1 MKQWFNIQ
9 LGRQLSKPNGFW
21 GLILGRLM
29 NKNNHPMY
37 VDAYRLLTFEKGD
50 QVLEIG
56 FGNGVFINEIV
67 DLLGPGTYS
76 GIDISD
82 TMIKAAKSR
91 NKRLINNGKVKLVK
105 ADIRQIPFADH
116 IFDKAFT
123 VNTIYFWKNP
133 EQVMQEIKRV
143 LKPGGIFVVALGTK
157 KAMEKTGYVKE
168 RFTLYEKAD
177 VEKLFVDSGFTDLK
191 TTYSTLNFEDV
202 LCIRGY
208 LKAN

>member
-1 MKQWFNIQ
+1 
-9 LGRQLSKPNGFW
+9 
-21 GLILGRLM
+21 
-29 NKNNHPMY
+29 
-37 VDAYRLLTFEKGD
+37 
-50 QVLEIG
+50 
-56 FGNGVFINEIV
+56 
-67 DLLGPGTYS
+67 
-76 GIDISD
+76 
-82 TMIKAAKSR
+82 
-91 NKRLINNGKVKLVK
+91 
-105 ADIRQIPFADH
+105 
-116 IFDKAFT
+116 
-123 VNTIYFWKNP
+123 
-133 EQVMQEIKRV
+133 MQEIKRV